1 MDTQPRTVHL
11 PYAEV
16 DPMDLTAEQILAQME
31 AAEKAPDPNATTSGV
46 NAIVHSGDENS
57 EIPIQMRVAA
67 LKSAGYTYVY
77 HRVTGERSLVNR
89 NMLPAQLRK
98 PLPPDEGRRAGE
110 PAFSITR
117 PAVPPRRGTITCL
130 LHPEGERRAEFDA
143 MGLPTCRKATITS
156 EFQLRSHMKS
166 KHPSSWKAIEEKR
179 ERQEKDEDRALQRA
193 FIAAA
198 TAPAPAPGEA
208 PRSARRPG
216 ADTA

>member
-1 MDTQPRTVHL
+1 MIEPRVVHI
-11 PYAEV
+11 PYADV
-16 DPMDLTAEQILAQME
+16 DPTDLTAEQILAQME

-67 LKSAGYTYVY
+67 LRSAGYTYVY
-77 HRVTGERSLVNR
+77 HRLTGERSLVNR

-98 PLPPDEGRRAGE
+98 PLPPDEGKRAGE

-117 PAVPPRRGTITCL
+117 PPVPPRRGTIKCL
-130 LHPEGERRAEFDA
+130 LHAESERRAEFDA
-143 MGLPTCRKATITS
+143 MGLPSCRKATITS
-156 EFQLRSHMKS
+156 EFQLQSHMKS

-193 FIAAA
+193 FIQAA
-198 TAPAPAPGEA
+198 TSQGTATVRAPKTG
-208 PRSARRPG
+208 G
-216 ADTA
+216 